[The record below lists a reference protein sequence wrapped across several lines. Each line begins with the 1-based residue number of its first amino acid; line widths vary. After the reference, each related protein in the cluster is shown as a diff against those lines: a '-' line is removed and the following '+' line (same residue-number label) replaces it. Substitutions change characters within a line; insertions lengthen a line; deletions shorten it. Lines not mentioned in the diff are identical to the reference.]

1 VHVVPVHVV
10 TIGDSLF
17 LVVAGFVAG
26 AINAVAGGGSLVTFP
41 ALLAVGFPPLVANV
55 TNTVGV
61 LPGYLGST
69 IAYRDVL
76 ATQRSRATA
85 LAITGLAG
93 AAVGCVVLLVTPAGV
108 FESLV
113 PFLVLGACVLLAV
126 QPRVAAALRR
136 RDPHGTGRRPVVLHL
151 GVFLSA
157 VYGAYFGA
165 ALGVLLL
172 GVLGMLLRDSL
183 QRLNALKGALS
194 LVINVLA
201 AVAFALFGPVAWVG
215 AALLAGSSL
224 AGGHLGA
231 SLARRLSDR
240 LLRGTVLVVGIGA
253 AIALLL

>member
-1 VHVVPVHVV
+1 V
-10 TIGDSLF
+10 TIEQSIF

-26 AINAVAGGGSLVTFP
+26 AINAVAGGGSLLTFP
-41 ALLAVGFPPLVANV
+41 ALLAVGLPPLVANV

-61 LPGYLGST
+61 LPGYLGGT
-69 IAYRDVL
+69 IAYRGEL
-76 ATQRSRATA
+76 GSQRGRVVSLGVTA
-85 LAITGLAG
+85 LVG

-126 QPRVAAALRR
+126 QPRVAAELRR
-136 RDPHGTGRRPVVLHL
+136 RDPDGTRRRPVVLHL
-151 GVFLSA
+151 GLFVSA

-172 GVLGMLLRDSL
+172 GVLGILLRDAL

-201 AVAFALFGPVAWVG
+201 ALVFAVFGPVSW
-215 AALLAGSSL
+215 AAAGLLAVSSL

-240 LLRGTVLVVGIGA
+240 LLRGAVLVVGVVA
-253 AIALLL
+253 AIALFV